1 MTQKFTYKNFTYEL
15 DEKFN
20 HKVTTEPET
29 KVPEV
34 FYKYYGANENS
45 FSALQDLKF
54 YCTHPYSFN
63 DSVDSS
69 ELLLDFEDLTIER
82 FKDFHERILPVDELK
97 KYDLDKLFEEDKKV
111 NFYKFRNFA
120 YNYFSRNIGLISL
133 TTMPFNI
140 LMWSHYTNESGFVLE
155 FETENLLQ
163 DISLQNKDIT
173 NYCLRPVQYV
183 DKLEFINMFSKQFKT
198 PDIPLLYATTIKR
211 KEWEYEQEWRLS
223 IYKQN
228 MGIPLSILYPGY
240 SDYKGQNDR
249 FFHYSKNTIQSISVG
264 KHFFSGRNCEKL
276 IIDNGICVTLF
287 EREDEKFK
295 ALDSNFIKFVN
306 HIHNEY
312 NDKLYMSGE
321 YEDGKSLLRSLGKI
335 NLERIDYKTFRIVD
349 LKKIVI
355 KD

>member
-82 FKDFHERILPVDELK
+82 FKDFHERTLPVDELK

-140 LMWSHYTNESGFVLE
+140 LMWSH
-155 FETENLLQ
+155 
-163 DISLQNKDIT
+163 
-173 NYCLRPVQYV
+173 
-183 DKLEFINMFSKQFKT
+183 
-198 PDIPLLYATTIKR
+198 
-211 KEWEYEQEWRLS
+211 
-223 IYKQN
+223 
-228 MGIPLSILYPGY
+228 
-240 SDYKGQNDR
+240 
-249 FFHYSKNTIQSISVG
+249 
-264 KHFFSGRNCEKL
+264 
-276 IIDNGICVTLF
+276 
-287 EREDEKFK
+287 
-295 ALDSNFIKFVN
+295 
-306 HIHNEY
+306 
-312 NDKLYMSGE
+312 
-321 YEDGKSLLRSLGKI
+321 
-335 NLERIDYKTFRIVD
+335 
-349 LKKIVI
+349 
-355 KD
+355 